1 MKNKPQLSELNLAV
15 IRIESVRHLSV
26 HKSTPA
32 DSNFESKTAI
42 FRPALI
48 QLLNT
53 YIDLSHRHPAFRA
66 GSKDENSLQR
76 VENTARVNSRQI
88 AEAIS

>member
-15 IRIESVRHLSV
+15 IRIESVIHLSV

-32 DSNFESKTAI
+32 DSNSESKTAI

-48 QLLNT
+48 QILNT
-53 YIDLSHRHPAFRA
+53 YIDLAIGRALYRAITTRVTGRFRPAPGIGQGMPR
-66 GSKDENSLQR
+66 
-76 VENTARVNSRQI
+76 
-88 AEAIS
+88 